1 MMAWSFRG
9 CLAEANMMD
18 GKNPVRSLKIYATA
32 ALTIVYV
39 LYMFANVAFF
49 AAGKWQAYRFFFFSR
64 RVTN

>member
-1 MMAWSFRG
+1 
-9 CLAEANMMD
+9 MMD